1 MPVINLFYNR
11 LAKIMG
17 RPISKQTILDN
28 LPYLGLDLEE
38 ETDDYV
44 KVEYNPNRPDF
55 SSEWGIARALKGFL
69 EFEKGL
75 PQYSIKKS
83 NIILKVNKSIID
95 FRPFFVGAV
104 VRGVKFDDES
114 IKQIM
119 VMQDDLDNGI
129 GRRRSKVSTGIHNL
143 DAVDP
148 PFEYKVVTPDF
159 RFNPLGY
166 NIEKSMKQILQ
177 DFETGRNYGH
187 IVEKFAEY
195 PIIIDSND
203 NVLSFPPIINGE
215 VTRVST
221 ETKNLFIDITST
233 NMKSAEDVL
242 AVLLTALADMG
253 GKLESIEVQ
262 YPTYKK
268 ITPDLATSKMIIES
282 SFINRLLGMNLSPS
296 EIIKN
301 LNRSRLD
308 AKISNDSIEVSVPR
322 YRSDIIHPIDIVEE
336 VLLGYNVANLTPTI
350 PESAYVGSLNSR
362 LMALDSARDVFIG
375 LGLIEVMHYSLISSK
390 TIVRTTGKEPEEHL
404 KVKNPKTGEHE
415 YLRYSLIP
423 SILSTLSKNIHEEY
437 PQRIFEVNM
446 VFNRNNEN
454 PNKIEETNV
463 AAVAI
468 AHANANYTEVKSYC
482 ESFLDQYKAIP
493 CSTKAADQSIYIPGR
508 SAELEHKGSRIGKIG
523 EIAPAILE
531 AFNLRVPV
539 SAFEINLESI

>member
-11 LAKIMG
+11 LSKILG
-17 RPISKQTILDN
+17 QPLSKQSILDN
-28 LPYLGLDLEE
+28 LPYLGLDIEE

-69 EFEKGL
+69 EFETGL
-75 PQYSIKKS
+75 PQYSIEDS
-83 NIILKVNKSIID
+83 NIVLKVDKSIME

-104 VRGVKFDDES
+104 VKGVNFDDES

-143 DAVDP
+143 DAVEP
-148 PFEYKVVTPDF
+148 PFEYKAVPPDF

-166 NIEKSMKQILQ
+166 NTEKSMKQILQ
-177 DFETGRNYGH
+177 DVETGRNYGH
-187 IVEKFAEY
+187 IIKNFSGY
-195 PIIIDSND
+195 PLITDSNGK
-203 NVLSFPPIINGE
+203 VLSFPPIINGE

-221 ETKNLFIDITST
+221 ETQNLFIDITST

-262 YPTYKK
+262 YPNFKK
-268 ITPDLATSKMIIES
+268 ITPDLTALRMIIES
-282 SFINRLLGMNLSPS
+282 SFINRLLGMNLSIK
-296 EIIKN
+296 EIIKY

-308 AKISNDSIEVSVPR
+308 AKLSNNSIEVYIPR

-350 PESAYVGSLNSR
+350 PESAYVGSLSSR
-362 LMALDSARDVFIG
+362 LIALDSAREVLIG
-375 LGLIEVMHYSLISSK
+375 LGLIEVMHYSLISRE
-390 TIVRTTGKEPEEHL
+390 TIVRTSGKEPEEHL
-404 KVKNPKTGEHE
+404 KVENPKTGEHE

-423 SILSTLSKNIHEEY
+423 SLLSTLSKNIHEEY
-437 PQRIFEVNM
+437 PQRIFEVST
-446 VFNRNNEN
+446 VFNRNKEN
-454 PNKIEETNV
+454 PNNIKETTV
-463 AAVAI
+463 ASVAI
-468 AHANANYTEVKSYC
+468 AHTKANYTEAKSYC
-482 ESFLDQYKAIP
+482 ESFLSQYKAIP
-493 CSTKAADQSIYIPGR
+493 FSTKAADQSIYIPGR
-508 SAELEHKGSRIGKIG
+508 SAEFEQNGMRIGKIG
-523 EIAPAILE
+523 EIAPSILE
-531 AFNLRVPV
+531 SFSLRVPV
-539 SAFEINLESI
+539 SAFEVNLKSI

>member
-11 LAKIMG
+11 LSKILG
-17 RPISKQTILDN
+17 QPLSKQSILDN
-28 LPYLGLDLEE
+28 LPYLGLDIEE

-69 EFEKGL
+69 EFETGL
-75 PQYSIKKS
+75 PQYSIEDS
-83 NIILKVNKSIID
+83 NIVLKVDKSIME

-104 VRGVKFDDES
+104 VKGVNFDDES

-143 DAVDP
+143 DAVEP
-148 PFEYKVVTPDF
+148 PFEYKAVPPDF

-166 NIEKSMKQILQ
+166 NTEKSMKQILQ
-177 DFETGRNYGH
+177 DVETGRNYGH
-187 IVEKFAEY
+187 IVKNFSGY
-195 PIIIDSND
+195 PLITDSNGK
-203 NVLSFPPIINGE
+203 VLSFPPIINGE

-221 ETKNLFIDITST
+221 ETQNLFIDITST

-262 YPTYKK
+262 YPNFKK
-268 ITPDLATSKMIIES
+268 ITPDLTALRMIIES
-282 SFINRLLGMNLSPS
+282 SFINRLLGMNLSIK
-296 EIIKN
+296 EIIKY

-308 AKISNDSIEVSVPR
+308 AKLSNNSIEVYIPR

-350 PESAYVGSLNSR
+350 PESAYVGSLSSR
-362 LMALDSARDVFIG
+362 LIALDSAREVLIG
-375 LGLIEVMHYSLISSK
+375 LGLIEVMHYSLISRE
-390 TIVRTTGKEPEEHL
+390 TIVRTSGKEPEEHL
-404 KVKNPKTGEHE
+404 KVENPKTGEHE

-423 SILSTLSKNIHEEY
+423 SLLSTLSKNIHEEY
-437 PQRIFEVNM
+437 PQRIFEVST
-446 VFNRNNEN
+446 VFNRNKEN
-454 PNKIEETNV
+454 PNNIKETTV
-463 AAVAI
+463 ASVAI
-468 AHANANYTEVKSYC
+468 AHTKANYTEAKSYC
-482 ESFLDQYKAIP
+482 ESFLSQYKAIP
-493 CSTKAADQSIYIPGR
+493 FSTKAADQSIYIPGR
-508 SAELEHKGSRIGKIG
+508 SAEFEQNGMMIGKIG
-523 EIAPAILE
+523 EIAPSILE
-531 AFNLRVPV
+531 SFSLRVPV
-539 SAFEINLESI
+539 SAFEVNLKSI

>member
-11 LAKIMG
+11 LSKILG
-17 RPISKQTILDN
+17 QPLSKQSILDN
-28 LPYLGLDLEE
+28 LPYLGLDIEE

-69 EFEKGL
+69 EFETGL
-75 PQYSIKKS
+75 PQYSIEDS
-83 NIILKVNKSIID
+83 NIVLKVDKSIME

-104 VRGVKFDDES
+104 VKGVNFDDES

-143 DAVDP
+143 DAVEP
-148 PFEYKVVTPDF
+148 PFEYKAVPPDF

-166 NIEKSMKQILQ
+166 NTEKSMKQILQ
-177 DFETGRNYGH
+177 DVETGRNYGH
-187 IVEKFAEY
+187 IVKNFSGY
-195 PIIIDSND
+195 PLITDSNGK
-203 NVLSFPPIINGE
+203 VLSFPPIINGE

-221 ETKNLFIDITST
+221 ETQNLFIDITST

-262 YPTYKK
+262 YPNFKK
-268 ITPDLATSKMIIES
+268 ITPDLTALRMIIES
-282 SFINRLLGMNLSPS
+282 SFINRLLGMNLSIK
-296 EIIKN
+296 EIIKY

-308 AKISNDSIEVSVPR
+308 AKLSNNSIEVYIPR

-350 PESAYVGSLNSR
+350 PESAYVGSLSSR
-362 LMALDSARDVFIG
+362 LIALDSAREVLIG
-375 LGLIEVMHYSLISSK
+375 LGLIEVMHYSLISRE
-390 TIVRTTGKEPEEHL
+390 TIVRTSGKEPEEHL
-404 KVKNPKTGEHE
+404 KVENPKTGEHE

-423 SILSTLSKNIHEEY
+423 SLLSTLSKNIHEEY
-437 PQRIFEVNM
+437 PQRIFEVST
-446 VFNRNNEN
+446 VFNRNKEN
-454 PNKIEETNV
+454 PNNIKETTV
-463 AAVAI
+463 ASVAI
-468 AHANANYTEVKSYC
+468 AHTKANYTEAKSYC
-482 ESFLDQYKAIP
+482 ESFLSQYKAIP
-493 CSTKAADQSIYIPGR
+493 FSTKAADQSIYIPGR
-508 SAELEHKGSRIGKIG
+508 SAEFEQNGMRIGKIG
-523 EIAPAILE
+523 EIAPSILE
-531 AFNLRVPV
+531 SFSLRVPV
-539 SAFEINLESI
+539 SAFEVNLKSI